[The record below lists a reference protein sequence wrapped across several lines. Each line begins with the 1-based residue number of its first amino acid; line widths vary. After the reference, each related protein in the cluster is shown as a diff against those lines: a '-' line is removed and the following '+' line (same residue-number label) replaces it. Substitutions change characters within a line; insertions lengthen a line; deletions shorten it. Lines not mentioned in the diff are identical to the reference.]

1 MKNILFVT
9 SILLLIAFGANAQK
23 TLNLLIN
30 YDPKFERYEVFA
42 KPNFSQKNFI
52 WGPSQVSLVLPS
64 NVLVEK
70 IQIRNVDGGTW
81 EDNSVVIA
89 PEANPNV
96 SFHGISSGGDKV
108 DLVED
113 YSSLLFYFMLPKS
126 VSPTMVRLFDNQNDP
141 NSNAK
146 GMLGG
151 DFRNTIVDISGEDIY
166 APLQLFQ
173 ELKKVEEPSLIPAEF
188 QASIYPNVVRSNFF
202 SVSLDGITEKDGD
215 VLMILTNLNGKEI
228 SRYKMVKTNIE
239 KQKFTIPA
247 VYNGNTLFARF
258 ITAKGT
264 VTQRI
269 ISDN

>member
-1 MKNILFVT
+1 MKNILLIT
-9 SILLLIAFGANAQK
+9 SILFLKVLGADAQK
-23 TLNLLIN
+23 KLNLSIK
-30 YDPKFERYEVFA
+30 YDANFERYEVFA
-42 KPNFSQKNFI
+42 NPNFSQKNFI
-52 WGPSQVSLVLPS
+52 WGPSQISVVLPS

-70 IQIRNVDGGTW
+70 IQVRNVDGGTW

-89 PEANPNV
+89 PEANPEV

-113 YSSLLFYFMLPKS
+113 YESVLFYFTLPKS
-126 VSPTMVRLFDNQNDP
+126 VSPTKVRLFDNQNDP
-141 NSNAK
+141 KSNAK

-151 DFRNTIVDISGEDIY
+151 DFRNTIVDITGEERFSQVLV
-166 APLQLFQ
+166 LQ
-173 ELKKVEEPSLIPAEF
+173 EAKMVEPALIPAEF
-188 QASIYPNVVRSNFF
+188 QASIFPNVVRNNNF

-215 VLMILTNLNGKEI
+215 VLMILTSLNGKEI
-228 SRYKMVKTNIE
+228 SRHQMAKSKIE

-247 VYNGNTLFARF
+247 VYNGNTLLARF

-264 VTQRI
+264 LTQRI